1 MVAFE
6 PKNLLK
12 ISTLAACLTRVN
24 GVAEFCSSR
33 MFPPQN
39 HHCVYWGRCILG
51 RQMFGRIIVFNGPAW
66 LATFSR
72 KCLYGQHCNI
82 MCHFTSDN
90 YSGCRSISKNFL
102 RSQLEGSLKI
112 SSHNTQISACS
123 LLHVASF
130 TPNNSLFSRITY
142 FEEPILK
149 LTPLNAL

>member
-51 RQMFGRIIVFNGPAW
+51 RQMFGRIDAIKM
-66 LATFSR
+66 FSMVQLGWPHFP
-72 KCLYGQHCNI
+72 KMFIWSALQHYVSL
-82 MCHFTSDN
+82 HF
-90 YSGCRSISKNFL
+90 R
-102 RSQLEGSLKI
+102 QLLWM
-112 SSHNTQISACS
+112 
-123 LLHVASF
+123 LLHVKKLSQKSIGRIPQNKLSQHPNISF
-130 TPNNSLFSRITY
+130 QPSPCSIFHT
-142 FEEPILK
+142 K
-149 LTPLNAL
+149 